1 MKLAKIWFCPS
12 CISRIFM
19 RSHFFILTC
28 TLSVILMASCEKGL
42 LTLNPELRD
51 GVSPIV
57 VVSDGNAKNYPKEVD
72 YPVVPENHPALE
84 CMRKKAHQI
93 ADIEWTPLKDIPGL
107 TKPIPAGIMR
117 TGIPYSSV
125 KEKDKFVG
133 QEVSFH
139 TFMTALHN
147 PRSVLYTED
156 VKEPPYY
163 GVNCGPYYGTVCS
176 GAVNYAL
183 GIDRPYESS
192 MYENVPYIAK
202 VKNQSAEGICS
213 GDILWSPGHVVL
225 VIDVKKD
232 ESGKPQSFTILES
245 FGRTSIKELSLA
257 SFMKRWETVGWVAY
271 RNMRLAE
278 NLQYTPI
285 PYVLNEGD
293 EEETVTYNEDLC
305 TSRGD
310 QVTYVEGESVV
321 INVLTKKYPT
331 LEVLRDGIS
340 IKKEPIVSEDVTFR
354 DLESGLYTAHLC
366 NNDDVSGDIYF
377 EIINEKTS
385 VSRFGGGYFVSFSS
399 SNGVPVYLVV
409 CTRSGVRHKIV
420 DISQYDISSGG
431 LLIQGNYSGMYL
443 KVFYQGQYGKV
454 SNSPIMIL

>member
-1 MKLAKIWFCPS
+1 
-12 CISRIFM
+12 M
-19 RSHFFILTC
+19 RSHIVLLFILS
-28 TLSVILMASCEKGL
+28 SVILLVSCEKDL
-42 LTLNPELRD
+42 LTTNPVLQD
-51 GVSPIV
+51 GVSSSV
-57 VVSDGNAKNYPKEVD
+57 VISDGSAASYPKEVD
-72 YPVVPENHPALE
+72 YPVVPEDHPALD

-107 TKPIPAGIMR
+107 TKPIPAGVMR

-202 VKNQSAEGICS
+202 VKNQSAEGVYP

-225 VIDVKKD
+225 IIYIEKEDNGTPK
-232 ESGKPQSFTILES
+232 SFTILES
-245 FGRTSIKELSLA
+245 YGRTSIKELSLV
-257 SFMKRWETVGWVAY
+257 SFENRWKTVGWVAY
-271 RNMRLAE
+271 RNLRLAD
-278 NLQYTPI
+278 NLQYAAI
-285 PYVLNEGD
+285 PYVFNEGD
-293 EEETVTYNEDLC
+293 EGAMASYNEDLC

-310 QVTYVEGESVV
+310 QVTYVEGEEVV
-321 INVLTKKYPT
+321 INVFNNKYKT
-331 LEVLRDGIS
+331 LEVLRDGIT
-340 IKKEPIVSEDVTFR
+340 IKKIPVVTEDVKFQN
-354 DLESGLYTAHLC
+354 LASGLYTAHLC
-366 NNDDVSGDIYF
+366 NNNEVSDDVHF

-385 VSRFGGGYFVSFSS
+385 VSRHGADYYVSFGS
-399 SNGVPVYLVV
+399 SNGIPVYLVI
-409 CTRSGVRHKIV
+409 CSRSGVRYKIV
-420 DISQYDISSGG
+420 DISQYDITAGG
-431 LLIQGNYSGMYL
+431 LFIRGNFSGMYL
-443 KVFYQGQYGKV
+443 KVFYQGQYGRV
-454 SNSPIMIL
+454 SNVPIKL